1 MIATSD
7 VDRKRDGYMTD
18 ARIPALID
26 DLHTLPAAD
35 PTHPRSGDVP
45 FRA

>member
-7 VDRKRDGYMTD
+7 VDRKRDGYMTN

-26 DLHTLPAAD
+26 DLRTLPAD